1 MIRRAAATAVLLAAL
16 TACSGGSDDTG
27 DTGGTGA
34 SDVPS
39 PATPS
44 AITPSPATEPTEP
57 ADPAAPPVGPQYV
70 ALGDSYSAA
79 PGVPETSGADG
90 CFRSSGNY
98 AQRIAARTG
107 LTVTDVT
114 CSGANSED
122 LLADQVPAITP
133 AAELVTVS
141 TGGNDFDLFARLIGG
156 CLQSSGGDG
165 GSGVSCSDASGAE
178 VDQAIPQI
186 AANIG
191 GVLDAVVEAAP
202 RAQVVVVG
210 YPDLLPE
217 KGSCPDRIP
226 LAAGDYAFVND
237 VTHRLSD
244 ALASEAAERGLDFV
258 DLEGPSEG
266 HDICSDVPWV
276 NGASVAEDGTAP
288 LHPFAREQQAV
299 AALVTA
305 FL

>member
-16 TACSGGSDDTG
+16 TACSGGSDDT
-27 DTGGTGA
+27 DA
-34 SDVPS
+34 SDSPA

-44 AITPSPATEPTEP
+44 APAATPSATADPTDQ

-79 PGVPETSGADG
+79 PGVPETSGVDG

-156 CLQSSGGDG
+156 CLQSGGG
-165 GSGVSCSDASGAE
+165 AGASCSDASKAE
-178 VDQAIPQI
+178 VDEAMPQI

-202 RAQVVVVG
+202 RARVVVVG
-210 YPDLLPE
+210 YPDLLPDE
-217 KGSCPDRIP
+217 GSCPDRIP

-237 VTHRLSD
+237 VTHQLSD

-266 HDICSDVPWV
+266 HDICSDVPWI